1 MNDQKPTPA
10 YMSTNSEHEVVLD
23 DENNCCLCGTTLS
36 FQHKV
41 DYLTLT
47 IKEDAHCPSCQ
58 IQMKSREHV
67 LQ

>member
-1 MNDQKPTPA
+1 MNEKAATT
-10 YMSTNSEHEVVLD
+10 YTSTKREHEVVLD
-23 DENNCCLCGTTLS
+23 DENNCCLCGSHLE
-36 FQHKV
+36 FKHNV
-41 DYLTLT
+41 DYLTLK